1 MSKLKSIFI
10 LLVFFIYGCSGYE
23 SVHKIEKKK
32 FSIVA
37 LNLHGDKKISQYLK
51 RNFRKYEKIDG
62 TNRSYKIETNSSIKK
77 NIKSKNRSGVTLN
90 YSLDISVDL
99 IVFEGEK
106 ILGKKVF
113 SKSVNYSNLDNKFEL
128 NQYEKLITKN
138 QSKKIIEQ
146 INQYINS
153 IK

>member
-1 MSKLKSIFI
+1 MRKLKFI
-10 LLVFFIYGCSGYE
+10 VILFVLFINGCSGYE
-23 SVHKIEKKK
+23 SVHKIEKKE

-37 LNLHGDKKISQYLK
+37 LNLHGDKKINQYLK
-51 RNFRKYEKIDG
+51 KNFKKYEDTNGANRFYKID
-62 TNRSYKIETNSSIKK
+62 TSSSINKT
-77 NIKSKNRSGVTLN
+77 IKSKNKSGVTLN
-90 YSLDISVDL
+90 YSLNISIDL
-99 IVFEGEK
+99 IVMEGEK

-113 SKSVNYSNLDNKFEL
+113 SESVNYSNLDNKFEL

-146 INQYINS
+146 INQYIDS